1 VTEPADAFSA
11 HHRPAPHS
19 QSSLHTLYIAGATG
33 KFGEALIAQAVAH
46 AQMGSVLVAVEQ
58 PLPSTEAKVTPITG
72 AQLPELPVNALAAV
86 LVVSDAAS
94 GLTFYGRDA
103 IYTRITAA
111 NLLAQAQALRAAG
124 LRRLALVEPVDF
136 WQQPESVRGLLASHD
151 ELAISML
158 GFESLLVVRPT
169 RLDDKPAA
177 GSRLQ
182 RAVDMY
188 LRQFRWLAPAR
199 LPLTHRDVAR
209 FVVEQIISIPVGVH
223 VIEAGQLEK
232 LIYPDDKSR
241 PNAANALSPRG
252 KAPG

>member
-1 VTEPADAFSA
+1 
-11 HHRPAPHS
+11 
-19 QSSLHTLYIAGATG
+19 
-33 KFGEALIAQAVAH
+33 
-46 AQMGSVLVAVEQ
+46 
-58 PLPSTEAKVTPITG
+58 
-72 AQLPELPVNALAAV
+72 
-86 LVVSDAAS
+86 
-94 GLTFYGRDA
+94 
-103 IYTRITAA
+103 
-111 NLLAQAQALRAAG
+111 
-124 LRRLALVEPVDF
+124 
-136 WQQPESVRGLLASHD
+136 VRGLLASHD